1 MDVGGSWTPASKRRK
16 QEQDGVDSQGLNARR
31 PQAAGKLGPGD
42 KPAAPVTWEAEAR
55 GMTSPV

>member
-42 KPAAPVTWEAEAR
+42 KPAAPVTWEAEAEE
-55 GMTSPV
+55 